1 MPPVDI
7 HYGERY
13 LPQFIE
19 RPCSRRALKAIGGML
34 GDNKGKGRPVRSVA
48 ICTTIIKADY
58 VLANLPVNNAKMS
71 LFHSPYTG
79 LAKLDHD
86 FR

>member
-1 MPPVDI
+1 
-7 HYGERY
+7 
-13 LPQFIE
+13 
-19 RPCSRRALKAIGGML
+19 ML